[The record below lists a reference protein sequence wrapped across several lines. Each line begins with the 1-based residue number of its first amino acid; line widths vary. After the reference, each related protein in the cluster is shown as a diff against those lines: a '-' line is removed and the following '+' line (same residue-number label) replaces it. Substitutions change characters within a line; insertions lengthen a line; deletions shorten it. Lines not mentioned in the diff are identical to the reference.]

1 MAAGRLRSRHPLS
14 QGFSGVGGRVPSE
27 HAPLQTARRAFET
40 LPFAEADPRAVSEPP
55 SQATAGQAGRDLRTP
70 PASAGQLPHAKG
82 LRESGGVSRRCGPA
96 QTASPVTFR
105 RDKRAMSAAR
115 GRRRR
120 RRLSQRLPASLP
132 SSFSRSSEVQGL
144 AMQAK
149 PSGRCGEVR
158 EASEPGRWPRPA
170 PPCPS
175 CRCGR
180 REAVSAS
187 TSSLS
192 EPFRRWR
199 WPVSVGGPMTY
210 FSRPCAW

>member
-14 QGFSGVGGRVPSE
+14 PCFSGGGGGVPSE
-27 HAPLQTARRAFET
+27 HAPLKTARRAFET

-96 QTASPVTFR
+96 QTAPPVTFR

-120 RRLSQRLPASLP
+120 RLLSQRLPASFP

-158 EASEPGRWPRPA
+158 EASKPGRRPRPA

-210 FSRPCAW
+210 FSRPRAW